1 MKLRN
6 KMLWAGCLGWL
17 VGISQI
23 CAQDYPASPLGKE
36 GYRLIFHDEFDGKEI
51 DRSKWIPEYL
61 PSWPENRNVCTPTY
75 EMKDGILR
83 LIIDK
88 NSKNEFGDGMYISGL

>member
-23 CAQDYPASPLGKE
+23 CAQDYPASPFGKE

-51 DRSKWIPEYL
+51 QMREISVSAVDEGQRLDKYPVPNGFRNICL
-61 PSWPENRNVCTPTY
+61 PGLRTEVSVHLR
-75 EMKDGILR
+75 MK
-83 LIIDK
+83 
-88 NSKNEFGDGMYISGL
+88 

>member
-36 GYRLIFHDEFDGKEI
+36 GYR
-51 DRSKWIPEYL
+51 
-61 PSWPENRNVCTPTY
+61 
-75 EMKDGILR
+75 
-83 LIIDK
+83 DK
-88 NSKNEFGDGMYISGL
+88 FTFVAA

>member
-6 KMLWAGCLGWL
+6 KMLWAGCLVWL

-36 GYRLIFHDEFDGKEI
+36 GAY
-51 DRSKWIPEYL
+51 
-61 PSWPENRNVCTPTY
+61 
-75 EMKDGILR
+75 
-83 LIIDK
+83 
-88 NSKNEFGDGMYISGL
+88 SGAYPFTFR